1 MFSQPARSRLS
12 PAYRTQWGGNLL
24 PSSEMEDEDREEKAG
39 YFTVVVLSLEIQ
51 ESARVRG
58 KLRHGDN
65 NGTAAVLLD
74 SRLF

>member
-1 MFSQPARSRLS
+1 MGRE
-12 PAYRTQWGGNLL
+12 GGLL

-58 KLRHGDN
+58 KLRQDDN

>member
-1 MFSQPARSRLS
+1 M
-12 PAYRTQWGGNLL
+12 L

>member
-1 MFSQPARSRLS
+1 MGRE
-12 PAYRTQWGGNLL
+12 GNLL